1 MLLLERSTEVLLQ
14 YSLRH
19 SEESLDGVV
28 NNLGLSF
35 IERYTIAPDFAVE
48 HGLLH
53 LQIRVLSFRMDKGQV
68 NFMRICLY
76 L

>member
-28 NNLGLSF
+28 NNLGLSL
-35 IERYTIAPDFAVE
+35 IERYTIVPDFAVV
-48 HGLLH
+48 HGFLH
-53 LQIRVLSFRMDKGQV
+53 LQIRVLSFRMAKGQV
-68 NFMRICLY
+68 NFMRIY

>member
-35 IERYTIAPDFAVE
+35 IERYTIAPDFAVV
-48 HGLLH
+48 HGFLH
-53 LQIRVLSFRMDKGQV
+53 LQIRVLSFRMA
-68 NFMRICLY
+68 
-76 L
+76 

>member
-1 MLLLERSTEVLLQ
+1 MFLLERSMEVLLR

-35 IERYTIAPDFAVE
+35 LERYTIAPDFAVV
-48 HGLLH
+48 HGFSH
-53 LQIRVLSFRMDKGQV
+53 LQIRVLSFRMAKGQV
-68 NFMRICLY
+68 NFIRICL
-76 L
+76 

>member
-1 MLLLERSTEVLLQ
+1 MLLLERSTEVLLR

-35 IERYTIAPDFAVE
+35 LEIAPNFAFV
-48 HGLLH
+48 HGFSH
-53 LQIRVLSFRMDKGQV
+53 LQIRVLSFRIAKGQV
-68 NFMRICLY
+68 NFMRIRL
-76 L
+76 

>member
-14 YSLRH
+14 YSLRY

-35 IERYTIAPDFAVE
+35 LERYTIAPDFAVV
-48 HGLLH
+48 HGFSH
-53 LQIRVLSFRMDKGQV
+53 LQIQVLSFRIAKGQV
-68 NFMRICLY
+68 NFMRICL
-76 L
+76 

>member
-1 MLLLERSTEVLLQ
+1 MLLVERSTEVLLR

-35 IERYTIAPDFAVE
+35 LERYTIAPDFAV
-48 HGLLH
+48 
-53 LQIRVLSFRMDKGQV
+53 VMD
-68 NFMRICLY
+68 FHICKFECY
-76 L
+76 LFVWLKDR

>member
-1 MLLLERSTEVLLQ
+1 MLLR

-35 IERYTIAPDFAVE
+35 LERYTIAPDFAVV
-48 HGLLH
+48 HGFSH
-53 LQIRVLSFRMDKGQV
+53 LQIRVLSFRMAKGQV
-68 NFMRICLY
+68 NFMRICL
-76 L
+76 

>member
-1 MLLLERSTEVLLQ
+1 MLLLERSTEVLLR

-35 IERYTIAPDFAVE
+35 LERYTIAPDFAFV
-48 HGLLH
+48 HGFSH
-53 LQIRVLSFRMDKGQV
+53 LQIRVLSFRIAKGQV
-68 NFMRICLY
+68 NFMRIRL
-76 L
+76 

>member
-28 NNLGLSF
+28 NNLRLSF
-35 IERYTIAPDFAVE
+35 IERYTIAPDFAVV
-48 HGLLH
+48 HGFLH
-53 LQIRVLSFRMDKGQV
+53 LQIRVLSFRMAKGQL
-68 NFMRICLY
+68 NFMRICL
-76 L
+76 

>member
-35 IERYTIAPDFAVE
+35 IERYTIVPDFAVV
-48 HGLLH
+48 HGFLH
-53 LQIRVLSFRMDKGQV
+53 FDKLQVEIEQKYNQETLSIV
-68 NFMRICLY
+68 
-76 L
+76 

>member
-1 MLLLERSTEVLLQ
+1 MLLLERSTEVLLR

-35 IERYTIAPDFAVE
+35 IERYTIAPDFAVV
-48 HGLLH
+48 HGFLH
-53 LQIRVLSFRMDKGQV
+53 LQIRVLSFRMAKGQV
-68 NFMRICLY
+68 NFMRICL
-76 L
+76 

>member
-35 IERYTIAPDFAVE
+35 IERYTITPDFAVV
-48 HGLLH
+48 HRFSH
-53 LQIRVLSFRMDKGQV
+53 LQILMLSFRMAKAQV
-68 NFMRICLY
+68 NFIRICL
-76 L
+76 